1 VTSRTWPALVLA
13 TALLVAGCADQSAS
27 PPASAAPSVGA
38 PAASPGVTQSAPPT
52 GAPTPPPSAGPSQT
66 AAATT
71 CTLPSGAVAP
81 TLDPSLMS
89 VLPSTVGGIAVAQE
103 PNSFGEAVA
112 DPCFVANVDRAVFPI
127 AVSGNDLASGVV
139 AHLRPGVYSDAFFAD
154 WRATYDQGACAQA
167 SGVAGEADQSLGGR
181 TIYVTTCGGGLRV
194 YHAYLASMGVIV
206 SLLSTGPAGLGEQL
220 MGQLQG

>member
-1 VTSRTWPALVLA
+1 MTGRTWPALVLA
-13 TALLVAGCADQSAS
+13 TALLLAGCADQPAS
-27 PPASAAPSVGA
+27 PPASALPSVGV
-38 PAASPGVTQSAPPT
+38 PAASSGGAQGTPSI
-52 GAPTPPPSAGPSQT
+52 GAPTPPASAGPSRT

-71 CTLPSGAVAP
+71 CSLPAGAAAP
-81 TLDPSLMS
+81 ALDPSLMS
-89 VLPSTVGGIAVAQE
+89 VLPSAVGGIAVTQE

-139 AHLRPGVYSDAFFAD
+139 AHLRPGVYSDAFYAD
-154 WRATYDQGACAQA
+154 WRATYDAGACAQA
-167 SGVAGEADQSLGGR
+167 SGVAGEANQSLGGR

-194 YHAYLASMGVIV
+194 YHAYLARKGVIV

-220 MGQLQG
+220 MGRLQG